1 MVLCLLPLIL
11 GYGENPLPE
20 MTSLAEAHGIRLFSL
35 PTVGREVDAFS
46 FMFDGVPYIAV
57 DTSKTAHRTHLCEYR
72 SAAQN
77 YFAERKH
84 G

>member
-57 DTSKTAHRTHLCEYR
+57 DTSKT
-72 SAAQN
+72 QN
-77 YFAERKH
+77 VSVLISHMEWASDDA
-84 G
+84 